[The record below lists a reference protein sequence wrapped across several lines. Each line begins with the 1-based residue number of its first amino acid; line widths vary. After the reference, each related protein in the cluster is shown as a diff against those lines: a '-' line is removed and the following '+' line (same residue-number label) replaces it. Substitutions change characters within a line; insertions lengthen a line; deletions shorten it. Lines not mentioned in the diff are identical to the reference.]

1 MQWTQY
7 YWQRLVNLKKKA
19 QHESCKLSFIW
30 GKMRVAARDTAPQ
43 IAKKL
48 FQTGRGKDQ
57 YIKDFEEGVIHVTKD
72 IFFQKVSDRAHMGS
86 H

>member
-1 MQWTQY
+1 
-7 YWQRLVNLKKKA
+7 
-19 QHESCKLSFIW
+19 
-30 GKMRVAARDTAPQ
+30 MRVAARDTAPQ

-48 FQTGRGKDQ
+48 FQRGRGKDQ
-57 YIKDFEEGVIHVTKD
+57 CIKDFEEGVIHATKD